1 MKYKS
6 NSRENQDLFVL
17 SVLDKKQ
24 NGTYLE
30 IGSAYPILDNNTYL
44 LENEFQW
51 KGVSIDF
58 NQSFVNEFEIRSNP
72 CICTDATTVDYDLL
86 ISSFYDTNHID
97 YLQLDIDPPSNT
109 FKVLE
114 KINFDKVSF
123 SVITY
128 EHDFYAGGIKEREES
143 RKILESHGYTRVIS
157 DVMHNGLIFEDW
169 YINEKYMLTD
179 TWKKFIGS
187 NVNMNTANLTDTY
200 KQLFE
205 EL

>member
-157 DVMHNGLIFEDW
+157 DVMHNELVFEDW

-200 KQLFE
+200 KQIFE